1 MMDKQAWQ
9 KKGFAIAARAGA
21 AATRVRSSGRLLRLW
36 GAMQQFS
43 VAFVLAR
50 GTVFGTYAPFG
61 LAAVAAACSVSA
73 GVAAAAGAMLGSLFL
88 RGGLGGLTTGSAAIL
103 IVVCAHVFDQV
114 LRDKLWFLPLCTGV
128 CLIATGFVLP
138 EVLNAQEMA
147 RLVCSGGIAAVLA
160 FCYATAV
167 RPPTK
172 RQTLARPMGLL
183 IIAASL
189 LACFG
194 DLTIEG
200 TIAPARIPA
209 MFLLLSVSY
218 LTGSA
223 TGAASGVALGAAMDA
238 AAGVTPYFACYYGLT
253 CLVAGVF
260 KGAGR
265 VIFAGGALLAGLSAA
280 LLGATRPVFLYSLY
294 ELLFA
299 VLFFAAFPEV
309 FWQFARD
316 TLAPARADGNEALR
330 RMRRQAGRYAGEAA
344 SAFYEMY
351 LSMLA
356 GAEAG
361 SAQAGGEL
369 KAVFLHAAED
379 VCKRCP
385 SNITCWQRRSV
396 ETLQAFSDATIPL
409 IKKGRVEPHD
419 FTSGFRARC
428 THLPEL
434 LHAMN
439 SGLDALRARQEYER
453 QCAENRSLLAQQ
465 YAGLTGVLGQVSDR
479 MREGSTELPAR
490 ARQVR
495 RYAQAFGPI
504 DRSAVYRDG
513 KGRLRVELAGEGS
526 TAILQEGSGFAAGL
540 SALLGC
546 GLTEPELLNDELG
559 TRIALRE
566 QAPFRAVV
574 GVSQKQKAGE
584 RVSGD
589 SGRSFVTEDG
599 LACMMLADG
608 MGSGEEAAR
617 DSRLI
622 LSLMERFLRAG
633 ISSDDAVRTIAPAFR
648 LKYDGM
654 RGVTLD
660 VLTLD
665 LFTGK
670 GACLKCG
677 AAPGFLCTSDG
688 VTAFAGGTLP
698 IGLSEDNVSDP
709 GFPVKMGHGD
719 LFVMLTDGI
728 CDGSS
733 DDWVRKLL
741 QERVQESPKDLALRL
756 VQGAAARGAMDDL
769 TALVVRVER
778 RKPAE

>member
-1 MMDKQAWQ
+1 MDKQAWQ
-9 KKGFAIAARAGA
+9 KKGFTLAARAGA
-21 AATRVRSSGRLLRLW
+21 AATWARSNGRLRRLW
-36 GAMQQFS
+36 GAMQQFA

-61 LAAVAAACSVSA
+61 VAAVSAACSVAS
-73 GVAAAAGAMLGSLFL
+73 GIAAAAGAMLGGIFL

-103 IVVCAHVFDQV
+103 IVVCAHVFEGT
-114 LRDKLWFLPLCTGV
+114 LRDKPWFLPLCTGL
-128 CLIATGFVLP
+128 CLISTSFVLP
-138 EVLNAQEMA
+138 NVLNAQEVA
-147 RLVCSGGIAAVLA
+147 RLLCSGGVAAVLA

-167 RPPTK
+167 RPPTS
-172 RQTLARPMGLL
+172 RQALGRPMGLL
-183 IIAASL
+183 IIAGSL

-194 DLTIEG
+194 DLTVAG

-209 MFLLLSVSY
+209 MFLLLSVCY
-218 LTGSA
+218 LSGSA
-223 TGAASGVALGAAMDA
+223 TGTAAGVALGAAMDA

-265 VIFAGGALLAGLSAA
+265 VIFAAGAMLAGLSSA
-280 LLGATRPVFLYSLY
+280 LLGATRPVFIYSLY

-299 VLFFAAFPEV
+299 VLLFAALPEV
-309 FWQFARD
+309 IWQFARD
-316 TLAPARADGNEALR
+316 TLAPARADSAEALR
-330 RMRRQAGRYAGEAA
+330 RVRRQAGQYAGEAA
-344 SAFYEMY
+344 SAFYELY
-351 LSMLA
+351 LALLS

-361 SAQAGGEL
+361 SAQANGEI
-369 KAVFLHAAED
+369 KTVFLHAAED

-396 ETLQAFSDATIPL
+396 ETLQAFSDASLPL

-479 MREGSTELPAR
+479 MKEGSTDLPAR

-513 KGRLRVELAGEGS
+513 RGRLRVELAGEGS
-526 TAILQEGSGFAAGL
+526 TAILQESHGFAAGL

-546 GLTEPELLNDELG
+546 GLTEPELLSDELG

-574 GVSQKQKAGE
+574 GVSQKQKPGE

-599 LACMMLADG
+599 MACMMLADG

-622 LSLMERFLRAG
+622 LTLMERFLRAG
-633 ISSDDAVRTIAPAFR
+633 ITPDDAVRTIAPAFR
-648 LKYDGM
+648 LKHDGM

-677 AAPGFLCTSDG
+677 AAPGYLH
-688 VTAFAGGTLP
+688 TAGGITVFTGGTLP

-709 GFPVKMGHGD
+709 GIPLKMGHGD
-719 LFVMLTDGI
+719 TFIMLTDGV
-728 CDGSS
+728 CDGSN
-733 DDWVRKLL
+733 DDWVRRIVD
-741 QERVQESPKDLALRL
+741 EHAGDPPKDLALRL
-756 VQGAAARGAMDDL
+756 VQGAAMRGAQDDL

-778 RKPAE
+778 RIRAE

>member
-1 MMDKQAWQ
+1 MDKQVWQ
-9 KKGFAIAARAGA
+9 KRGFALAARAGA
-21 AATRVRSSGRLLRLW
+21 AATWARSNGRMRALGGGLR
-36 GAMQQFS
+36 QFA

-50 GTVFGTYAPFG
+50 GTVFGVYAPFG
-61 LAAVAAACSVSA
+61 VAAVAAACAVSS
-73 GVAAAAGAMLGSLFL
+73 GIAACAGAMLGGMLL
-88 RGGLGGLTTGSAAIL
+88 RGGLGGLTTGAAAVL
-103 IVVCAHVFDQV
+103 LVVCAYVFEQT
-114 LRDKLWFLPLCTGV
+114 LRDKPWFLPLCAAV
-128 CLIATGFVLP
+128 CLGATSFVLP
-138 EVLNAQEMA
+138 ARLNAEELA
-147 RLVCSGGIAAVLA
+147 RLLCSGAVAGVLA
-160 FCYATAV
+160 FCYTTAV
-167 RPPTK
+167 QPPK
-172 RQTLARPMGLL
+172 PKHERMLGRPMGLL
-183 IIAASL
+183 IIVASV

-194 DLTIEG
+194 DLTLAG

-209 MFLLLSVSY
+209 MTLLLAVCY
-218 LTGSA
+218 LAGSA
-223 TGAASGVALGAAMDA
+223 TGSAAGVALGAAMDA

-265 VIFAGGALLAGLSAA
+265 VIFAAGALLAGLSSA
-280 LLGATRPVFLYSLY
+280 LLGATRPVFLVSLY

-299 VLFFAAFPEV
+299 VLLFAAVPETL
-309 FWQFARD
+309 WQYARD
-316 TLAPARADGNEALR
+316 ALAPARADGSEALKR
-330 RMRRQAGRYAGEAA
+330 LRRQAGQTAGEAA
-344 SAFYEMY
+344 HAFYELY

-356 GAEAG
+356 GVEAG
-361 SAQAGGEL
+361 SAQADGQL
-369 KAVFLHAAED
+369 KTVFIHAAED

-396 ETLQAFSDATIPL
+396 ETMQSFSDAALPL
-409 IKKGRVEPHD
+409 IKKGRVEPGD

-479 MREGSTELPAR
+479 MRESSTDQPAR

-504 DRSAVYRDG
+504 DRAAVYRDG
-513 KGRLRVELAGEGS
+513 KNRMRVELAGEGCA
-526 TAILQEGSGFAAGL
+526 AILQESRGFAAGL

-559 TRIALRE
+559 TRVALRE
-566 QAPFRAVV
+566 QAPFRAVI

-599 LACMMLADG
+599 LACSMLADG

-617 DSRLI
+617 DSRMI
-622 LSLMERFLRAG
+622 LTLMERFLRAG
-633 ISSDDAVRTIAPAFR
+633 ITPDDAVRTIAPAFR
-648 LKYDGM
+648 LKCDGM

-665 LFTGK
+665 LFTGQ
-670 GACLKCG
+670 GAVLKCG
-677 AAPGFLCTSDG
+677 AAPGYLRTAQG
-688 VTAFAGGTLP
+688 VTVLSGGTLP
-698 IGLSEDNVSDP
+698 IGLSDDNVSDP
-709 GFPVKMGHGD
+709 GIPVKMGHGD
-719 LFVMLTDGI
+719 LFVLVTDGV

-733 DDWVRKLL
+733 DEWVRRLL
-741 QERVQESPKDLALRL
+741 DERTGESPKELALKL
-756 VQGAAARGAMDDL
+756 VQGAAERGAEDDL
-769 TALVVRVER
+769 TAMVVKIER
-778 RKPAE
+778 RTE

>member
-1 MMDKQAWQ
+1 MDKQAWQ
-9 KKGFAIAARAGA
+9 KRGFALAARAGS
-21 AATRVRSSGRLLRLW
+21 AATWARSNGRLRRLW
-36 GAMQQFS
+36 GAVQQFA

-61 LAAVAAACSVSA
+61 VAAVAAACSVAS
-73 GVAAAAGAMLGSLFL
+73 GVAAAAGAMLGGIFL

-103 IVVCAHVFDQV
+103 IVVCAHVFENT
-114 LRDKLWFLPLCTGV
+114 LRDKPWFLPLCTAV
-128 CLIATGFVLP
+128 CLISTSFVLP
-138 EVLNAQEMA
+138 NTIDAQEVA
-147 RLVCSGGIAAVLA
+147 RLLCSGAVAAVLA

-167 RPPTK
+167 RPPTS
-172 RQTLARPMGLL
+172 RQALGRPMGLL
-183 IIAASL
+183 IIVASL

-194 DLTIEG
+194 DLTVAG
-200 TIAPARIPA
+200 TVAPARIPA
-209 MFLLLSVSY
+209 MVLLLAVCY

-223 TGAASGVALGAAMDA
+223 TGAAAGVALGAAMDA

-265 VIFAGGALLAGLSAA
+265 VVFAGGALLAGLSSA

-299 VLFFAAFPEV
+299 VLLFAAFPEV
-309 FWQFARD
+309 LWQFARD
-316 TLAPARADGNEALR
+316 TLAPARADGTEALR
-330 RMRRQAGRYAGEAA
+330 RVRRQAGRYAGEAA
-344 SAFYEMY
+344 SAFYELY
-351 LSMLA
+351 LSLLS

-361 SAQAGGEL
+361 SA
-369 KAVFLHAAED
+369 KANNDIKTVFLHAAED

-396 ETLQAFSDATIPL
+396 ETLQAFSDATLPL
-409 IKKGRVEPHD
+409 MKKGRVEPHD
-419 FTSGFRARC
+419 FTNGFRARC

-479 MREGSTELPAR
+479 MKEGSTDLPAR

-513 KGRLRVELAGEGS
+513 RGRLRVELAGEGS
-526 TAILQEGSGFAAGL
+526 TAILQESRGFAAGL

-546 GLTEPELLNDELG
+546 GLTEPELLNDEMG

-574 GVSQKQKAGE
+574 GVSQKQKEGE

-633 ISSDDAVRTIAPAFR
+633 ITPDDAVRTIAPAFR
-648 LKYDGM
+648 LKHDGM

-665 LFTGK
+665 LFNGQ

-677 AAPGFLCTSDG
+677 AAPGYLRTADG
-688 VTAFAGGTLP
+688 VTVFAGGTLP

-709 GFPVKMGHGD
+709 GIPLKMGHGD

-733 DDWVRKLL
+733 DDWVRKILD
-741 QERVQESPKDLALRL
+741 ERTGESPKELALRL
-756 VQGAAARGAMDDL
+756 VQGAAMRGSQDDL
-769 TALVVRVER
+769 TALVVRIER
-778 RKPAE
+778 RVRAE